1 MLIKELIKSL
11 KRFLSFW
18 YNICQLI
25 EFFFFLSITIA
36 SDVLWMRILF
46 GILTILPFVFALV
59 LALMAGKLLGLEE
72 ALEKDRKLI
81 SKIKF

>member
-25 EFFFFLSITIA
+25 EFLLFLSITIA
-36 SDVLWMRILF
+36 SDVLWMRIVF

-72 ALEKDRKLI
+72 ALEEDRKSI

>member
-1 MLIKELIKSL
+1 MLIKELIESV

-25 EFFFFLSITIA
+25 EFLLFLSITIA
-36 SDVLWMRILF
+36 VDVLWMRILF
-46 GILTILPFVFALV
+46 GILTILPFGFALV
-59 LALMAGKLLGLEE
+59 LALMTGKLLELEE
-72 ALEKDRKLI
+72 ALEEDRKLI